1 MLPDGSRMVGWLD
14 LLLLLLTKTLSS
26 RSEPHPEG
34 PGRDDS
40 EPDGGLGPGGV
51 HGLRLAAAGGHPHPA
66 VGPGRRAR
74 NLQVSAALVVPAPTD
89 SSGRRHCTLM
99 ALIIYIFIEF

>member
-1 MLPDGSRMVGWLD
+1 MVPDGSRMVGWLD
-14 LLLLLLTKTLSS
+14 LLLLTKTRSS

-51 HGLRLAAAGGHPHPA
+51 HGLWLAAAGGHPHPA
-66 VGPGRRAR
+66 VWPGRRAR
-74 NLQVSAALVVPAPTD
+74 NLQVSAALVVLAVPTPPAE
-89 SSGRRHCTLM
+89 CT
-99 ALIIYIFIEF
+99 AL